1 LPTFLGRCAGRYFN
15 VSRKHAVC
23 STAGRS
29 RHAVPSADFRSRDH
43 TVGSPAFGVA
53 EHLSGTRL
61 TLGGLGGC
69 LVFSARLAQQ
79 LSDTAWTADERR
91 WLYAIGALVSWT
103 FVFASVASQNHDMVV
118 VLLILVGLVC
128 PIEHEPRLS
137 RWPASPSGCAAKA
150 APLVFLPYLL
160 FKRHYRAAASDG
172 DRACRCIGV
181 ATGVHSRPQSR
192 RGKAICSLGC
202 TKSPRPRLPET
213 C

>member
-1 LPTFLGRCAGRYFN
+1 MCRGSTLYARRQGAPGMQCLPRFSL
-15 VSRKHAVC
+15 SRPYRWFPC
-23 STAGRS
+23 LWCCRT
-29 RHAVPSADFRSRDH
+29 
-43 TVGSPAFGVA
+43 
-53 EHLSGTRL
+53 LSGTRL